1 MQNYKDLNY
10 FFLRA
15 VMGINMTIH
24 GGVRL
29 FGDYDAFISKM
40 EKMFAPTFLP
50 NILINIGA
58 NFISPV
64 EFVFGILLLIGF
76 KTKISILVLNLNMML
91 LISGVCLLQKWEL
104 AGLQMAYVLYLFFI
118 GNYIEFNKISIDHL
132 LNKKGNSNE

>member
-1 MQNYKDLNY
+1 MKNYKEYNY
-10 FFLRA
+10 LLLRA

-29 FGDYDAFISKM
+29 FGDYSAFISKM
-40 EKMFAPTFLP
+40 EKMFEPTFLP
-50 NILINIGA
+50 NFLISFGA

-64 EFVFGILLLIGF
+64 EFIFGIFLLIGF

-118 GNYIEFNKISIDHL
+118 GNFIEFNKVSVDHL
-132 LNKKGNSNE
+132 LITKGKNNE

>member
-1 MQNYKDLNY
+1 MKNYKEINY

-29 FGDYDAFISKM
+29 FGDYSAFISKM

-50 NILINIGA
+50 SSLVSIGA

-64 EFVFGILLLIGF
+64 EFLFGILLLVGF
-76 KTKISILVLNLNMML
+76 KTRISILILNLNMML
-91 LISGVCLLQKWEL
+91 LISGVCLLQKWDL

-118 GNYIEFNKISIDHL
+118 GNYIDYNKVSIDHL
-132 LNKKGNSNE
+132 LEKKGK